1 MSELKKCLREDQ
13 LARLR
18 EDPLWDVVVIG
29 GGATGAGIAVDA
41 ASRGLKTLIVDARD
55 FSAGTS
61 SRSTKLVHGGVR
73 YMADVREWGL
83 VRNALRERGLLL
95 QNAPHLVKAKPFI
108 LPCYKKGE
116 REMYTLGLGLYGAMT
131 CGGVKPGRT
140 TTIGA
145 EETKKLLP
153 GVKADGL
160 TGGVEFFDAQMDDA
174 RLNLALIRTAVEKGA
189 TALNYMPVT
198 AVNRVSGMIRS
209 VELTDQATG
218 ETYTVRT
225 KVVFNAAGVWVDTVR
240 RMVEPKAADLIRVS
254 RGSHIILDKSFMPG
268 DRGMLIPKT
277 RDGRVLFAI
286 PWHGAVLVGT
296 TDVECKDVATDPKPT
311 EEEID
316 FMIETASGY
325 LDKPIRK
332 SDVKASFAGL
342 RPLFNPPQPK
352 NGQPVKSTAKVSREH
367 AVLPEFGNMVTVT
380 GGKWTSYR
388 KMAEDAMLIAT
399 LRHLIP
405 ARLCE
410 TATLPIVNDETWDC
424 EALENEAC
432 AGSEV
437 DERVAEYAIY
447 ARDYEFARTA
457 EDVLYRRLRVG
468 QLNEV
473 RARELMPRVEAALEG
488 REYVPPV
495 EDVEV
500 EVTVAQEVA
509 APVETSAVSAE
520 SKLDVTERVEEPE
533 IEEVKAVQETLVEKK
548 ADVEDISP
556 KTADEPAIDE
566 TKVTSVAAE
575 EKQEEISTEPAG
587 VKTEETTEV
596 KSEVKDAVDAENDDK
611 PGVKKLG

>member
-1 MSELKKCLREDQ
+1 MSEFKKNLREEM
-13 LARLR
+13 LAQLR

-73 YMADVREWGL
+73 YMADVREWGM
-83 VRNALRERGLLL
+83 VRNALKERGRLL
-95 QNAPHLVKAKPFI
+95 QNAPHLVRAKSFI

-116 REMYTLGLGLYGAMT
+116 REMYTLGLGLYGALT

-153 GVKADGL
+153 GVKAEGL

-198 AVNRVSGMIRS
+198 AINRVSGMIRS
-209 VELTDQATG
+209 VVLTDRETG

-225 KVVFNAAGVWVDTVR
+225 KTVFNAAGVWVDAVR
-240 RMVEPKAADLIRVS
+240 RLVEPKAADLIRVS

-268 DRGMLIPKT
+268 ESGMLIPKT

-286 PWHGAVLVGT
+286 PWHGALLVGT
-296 TDVECKDVATDPKPT
+296 TDVEEKTIAEDPKPT

-316 FMIETASGY
+316 FMLETAREY
-325 LDKPIRK
+325 LEKPIRR

-352 NGQPVKSTAKVSREH
+352 SAKSAKSAKSTAEVSREH

-410 TATLPIVNDETWDC
+410 TATMPIVNDDTWDL
-424 EALENEAC
+424 EALESEAV
-432 AGSEV
+432 AGTEA
-437 DERVAEYAIY
+437 DQRVADYAIY
-447 ARDYEFARTA
+447 ARDFEFARSA

-468 QLNEV
+468 QLNEA
-473 RARELMPRVEAALEG
+473 RARELMPRVAAALEG

-495 EDVEV
+495 EDLDETEPAESVEAV
-500 EVTVAQEVA
+500 KPADAPREAEGRKRAEDA
-509 APVETSAVSAE
+509 AEEAIETVETVEGPTDAVVE
-520 SKLDVTERVEEPE
+520 SRSDE
-533 IEEVKAVQETLVEKK
+533 KA
-548 ADVEDISP
+548 ADVEDIRPVEEAAPAPSEASP
-556 KTADEPAIDE
+556 ERVESAEAVTQKADDN
-566 TKVTSVAAE
+566 KR
-575 EKQEEISTEPAG
+575 G
-587 VKTEETTEV
+587 
-596 KSEVKDAVDAENDDK
+596 
-611 PGVKKLG
+611 

>member
-1 MSELKKCLREDQ
+1 MSEFKKNLREEGLAQ
-13 LARLR
+13 LRK
-18 EDPLWDVVVIG
+18 DPLWDVVVIG

-73 YMADVREWGL
+73 YMADVREWGM
-83 VRNALRERGLLL
+83 VRNALKERGRLLK
-95 QNAPHLVKAKPFI
+95 NAPRLVKAKSFI

-145 EETKKLLP
+145 EETQKLLP
-153 GVKADGL
+153 GVKAEGL

-198 AVNRVSGMIRS
+198 GINRVSGMIRS
-209 VELTDQATG
+209 VELTDRETG

-225 KVVFNAAGVWVDTVR
+225 KTVFNAAGVWVDAIR
-240 RMVEPKAADLIRVS
+240 RLVEPKAADLIRVS

-268 DRGMLIPKT
+268 ESGMLIPKT

-286 PWHGAVLVGT
+286 PWHGALLVGT
-296 TDVECKDVATDPKPT
+296 TDVEERTIAEDPKPT

-316 FMIETASGY
+316 FMLETARDY
-325 LDKPIRK
+325 LEKPVRR

-352 NGQPVKSTAKVSREH
+352 SGKPAKSTAEVSREH

-410 TATLPIVNDETWDC
+410 TATLPIVNDDTWDL
-424 EALENEAC
+424 EALEQEAC
-432 AGSEV
+432 AGPDA
-437 DERVAEYAIY
+437 DERVADYAKY
-447 ARDYEFARTA
+447 ARDFEFARTA

-468 QLNEV
+468 QLNEA

-495 EDVEV
+495 EDVEPVEPVESIEPAAPAEPATPATPAAVAEGLEAVTPVTATEEPQKEVGKAVDALEAV
-500 EVTVAQEVA
+500 EVVE
-509 APVETSAVSAE
+509 PVETVESVEGSADASVE
-520 SKLDVTERVEEPE
+520 SRTD
-533 IEEVKAVQETLVEKK
+533 A
-548 ADVEDISP
+548 
-556 KTADEPAIDE
+556 KTADIEDIRPLE
-566 TKVTSVAAE
+566 T
-575 EKQEEISTEPAG
+575 
-587 VKTEETTEV
+587 ET
-596 KSEVKDAVDAENDDK
+596 ADDK
-611 PGVKKLG
+611 KRG

>member
-1 MSELKKCLREDQ
+1 MSELKNCLREDL
-13 LARLR
+13 LAQLR

-83 VRNALRERGLLL
+83 VRNALKERGLLL
-95 QNAPHLVKAKPFI
+95 QNAPHLVKAKPFV

-116 REMYTLGLGLYGAMT
+116 REMYTLGLGLYCAMT
-131 CGGVKPGRT
+131 CGGAKLGRT
-140 TTIGA
+140 TTIGS

-153 GVKADGL
+153 GVKSDGL
-160 TGGVEFFDAQMDDA
+160 IGGVEFFDAQMDDA
-174 RLNLALIRTAVEKGA
+174 RLNLALIRTAMEKGA

-198 AVNRVSGMIRS
+198 AINRVSGMIRS
-209 VELTDQATG
+209 VELTDQETG
-218 ETYTVRT
+218 EIFKART
-225 KVVFNAAGVWVDTVR
+225 KVVFNAAGVWVDAVR
-240 RMVEPKAADLIRVS
+240 RMVEPKVADLIRVS

-296 TDVECKDVATDPKPT
+296 TDVECKDIVVDPKPT

-316 FMIETASGY
+316 FMIETASDY
-325 LDKPIRK
+325 LEKPIRK

-352 NGQPVKSTAKVSREH
+352 NGKPVKPTAKVSREH
-367 AVLPEFGNMVTVT
+367 AVLPEFGNMVTVA

-405 ARLCE
+405 ARLCK

-424 EALENEAC
+424 EALETEAC
-432 AGSEV
+432 AGP
-437 DERVAEYAIY
+437 DADKRVADYAIY
-447 ARDYEFARTA
+447 ARDHEFARTA

-468 QLNEV
+468 QLNEA

-488 REYVPPV
+488 REYVQPV
-495 EDVEV
+495 EEVKEPEPVAEEVLAVVAPVDV
-500 EVTVAQEVA
+500 EVTVDASKTEN
-509 APVETSAVSAE
+509 VETAEKKEVESIDSADFQKKTDAEDTTVEVEKPLADSAE
-520 SKLDVTERVEEPE
+520 VTVVPEE
-533 IEEVKAVQETLVEKK
+533 K
-548 ADVEDISP
+548 ADANTTVTDAGLEH
-556 KTADEPAIDE
+556 ADN
-566 TKVTSVAAE
+566 
-575 EKQEEISTEPAG
+575 TE
-587 VKTEETTEV
+587 
-596 KSEVKDAVDAENDDK
+596 S
-611 PGVKKLG
+611 KKRD